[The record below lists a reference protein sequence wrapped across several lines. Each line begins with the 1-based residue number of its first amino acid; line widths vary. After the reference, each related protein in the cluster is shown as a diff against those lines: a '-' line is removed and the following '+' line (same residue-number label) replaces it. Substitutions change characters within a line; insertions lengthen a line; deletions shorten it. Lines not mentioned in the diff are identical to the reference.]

1 MKAFYYLKTCN
12 TCQRI
17 LETLQLPDAVVIREI
32 KSQPITEAE
41 LQQIHLR
48 TGSYEALFS
57 KRARLYQERGLKNQ
71 ALSDTDFKNLLL
83 EHYTFLK
90 RPVLIWEDQVFVGNS
105 KKTIEEASN
114 CIHG

>member
-17 LETLQLPDAVVIREI
+17 LETLQLPDTVVIREI

-57 KRARLYQERGLKNQ
+57 KRARLYQERGLKTKPYQTQILRTCCWNTTPFLNG
-71 ALSDTDFKNLLL
+71 LS
-83 EHYTFLK
+83 
-90 RPVLIWEDQVFVGNS
+90 
-105 KKTIEEASN
+105 
-114 CIHG
+114 